1 MQWESWGIDKRRRQY
16 VILELILINEGRS
29 EMDDGWALLESAYIL
44 QLLFL
49 EALQLL
55 SLRQSES
62 ERQILFLCNRK
73 KTKTSLNLQ
82 VKSSLKN
89 NEN

>member
-1 MQWESWGIDKRRRQY
+1 MGKLGNRQKEKTVSLFKTLY

-49 EALQLL
+49 EA
-55 SLRQSES
+55 
-62 ERQILFLCNRK
+62 
-73 KTKTSLNLQ
+73 
-82 VKSSLKN
+82 
-89 NEN
+89 